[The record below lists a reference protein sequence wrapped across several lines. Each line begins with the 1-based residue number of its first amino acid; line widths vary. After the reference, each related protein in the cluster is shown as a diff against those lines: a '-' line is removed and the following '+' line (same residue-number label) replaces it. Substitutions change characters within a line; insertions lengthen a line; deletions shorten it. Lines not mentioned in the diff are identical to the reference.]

1 MPLDT
6 ATADFLA
13 QIAQQT
19 LPDAKP
25 MWEMAPEEA
34 RAMGAALVGFYGPGP
49 DMELVQDRQLEGQD
63 GGEFTV
69 RILRPTPQTD
79 SVIVYYHGG
88 GWVVGHIDEFDTL
101 GRKIAQ
107 RTGSTVLLVDYRL
120 APEFPFPTPV
130 NDAWAAVVWADEH
143 RDELTGG
150 AAGAGLI
157 VAGDSA
163 GGNLAAVVAL
173 RSRDRGGP
181 VIECQVLIYPVTD
194 ADLDNASYSDPE
206 NALMLTRQ
214 SMVWF
219 WDHYAPLSERENPE
233 ISPLRAG
240 DLSNLPPAIVLT
252 ASNDVLRDEG
262 EAYSRRLAD
271 AAVPVSHRRF
281 DGQMHGFFTMVN
293 VLPGSA
299 EALEFIGEQLERK

>member
-1 MPLDT
+1 MALDT
-6 ATADFLA
+6 ATQEFLGQMA
-13 QIAQQT
+13 RQSP
-19 LPDAKP
+19 PDAKP
-25 MWEMAPEEA
+25 MWEMTPGEA
-34 RAMGAALVGFYGPGP
+34 RAMGAALLGFYGAGP
-49 DMELVQDRQLEGQD
+49 DMEHVEERRLKGED

-69 RILRPTPQTD
+69 RILRPKPMTD
-79 SVIVYYHGG
+79 AVIVYYHGG
-88 GWVVGHIDEFDTL
+88 GWVVGHINEFDTL
-101 GRKIAQ
+101 GRKLAES
-107 RTGSTVLLVDYRL
+107 TGATVVLVDYRL

-130 NDAWAAVVWADEH
+130 NDAWSALVWADGH
-143 RDELTGG
+143 REELTGTT
-150 AAGAGLI
+150 AADLV

-173 RSRDRGGP
+173 RSRDRQGP
-181 VIECQVLIYPVTD
+181 LIDRQVLVYPVTD
-194 ADLDNASYSDPE
+194 ADLDNGSYSDPE

-219 WDHYAPLSERENPE
+219 WDHYAPLTERNNPE
-233 ISPLRAG
+233 VAPLRAA

-262 EAYSRRLAD
+262 EAYARRLAD
-271 AAVPVSHRRF
+271 AGVPVQHRRF

-299 EALEFIGEQLERK
+299 EALGYITKQLGRK